1 VQELVWLLEPIKVW
15 LHGGS
20 LEEGMRTHGFLQLAG
35 ILAFAVPGTV
45 IALGIGM
52 TDWHETPLGAWLG
65 ARGPDPDD
73 CWKDRA
79 CDLDKDGIPDI

>member
-1 VQELVWLLEPIKVW
+1 
-15 LHGGS
+15 
-20 LEEGMRTHGFLQLAG
+20 
-35 ILAFAVPGTV
+35 V